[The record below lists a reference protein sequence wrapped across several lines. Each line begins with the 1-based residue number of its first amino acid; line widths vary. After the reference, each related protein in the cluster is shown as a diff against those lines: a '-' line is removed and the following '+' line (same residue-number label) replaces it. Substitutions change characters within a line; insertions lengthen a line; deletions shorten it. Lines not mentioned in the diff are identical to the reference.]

1 MVNLLSVEWTL
12 VSVGDYPLSAIELVG
27 TVLYFASVWLIARKR
42 MLTWPIGIVSVI
54 LFALIFYQIR
64 LYAVAMEQVYY
75 LGASVYGWI
84 AWHRART
91 PREQVAGVAPGTDG
105 AGGDTN
111 GTASGT
117 VGADDVPSGFSRR
130 DAIIAWAVVTAAATA
145 AFAFAVARFH
155 LWMPAAFPEPAA
167 FPVVDALTTVM
178 SFVAMY
184 LMARRRTECWV
195 YWIAVNI
202 VSVWLYWASG
212 VRFISIQYVVLLG
225 MAAYGMANWLRTERG
240 PTGVSPAG
248 AGAAAAARES
258 AT

>member
-54 LFALIFYQIR
+54 LFALLFYQIR
-64 LYAVAMEQVYY
+64 LYAVAIEQVYY

-91 PREQVAGVAPGTDG
+91 PRQPAVAAAPGSGG
-105 AGGDTN
+105 AV
-111 GTASGT
+111 A
-117 VGADDVPSGFSRR
+117 AEVPSGFSRR
-130 DAIIAWAVVTAAATA
+130 AAIIAWAVVTAAATA

-155 LWMPAAFPEPAA
+155 IWMPTAFPEPAA
-167 FPVVDALTTVM
+167 FPVIDALTTVM

-202 VSVWLYWASG
+202 VSVWLYWVSG

-225 MAAYGMANWLRTERG
+225 MAAYGMTNWLRTEG
-240 PTGVSPAG
+240 ASTGVSSG
-248 AGAAAAARES
+248 S
-258 AT
+258 AS